1 MSSIKD
7 QTIGENRIEILL
19 FRLDG
24 HQLFGIN
31 VLKVKE
37 ILPCPRL
44 TQIPQSRQVIRGVAE
59 LRGQTIPIVDLSMA
73 IGRRQTSMNKDN
85 LAQYK
90 VIIAEFNR
98 TSQGFL
104 VYGVERI
111 IVKEWADI
119 QPPPKGANNSYIT
132 GVLRLEDQLIQILDV
147 ERILGETN
155 PPSEEQQKPLPS
167 DEELTLSM
175 ANRFVL
181 VVDDSSVARAQTV
194 RTLDEIGIPHI
205 VAKDGNEALNII
217 NEHAQKHTHLAEYLP
232 LIISDIE
239 MPEIDG
245 YQLTRKIRAHAS
257 CDGIQILL
265 HTSLDGIVNS
275 DQAEQAGANSILTK
289 FIPELLAKEIRNSLL
304 TALEI

>member
-7 QTIGENRIEILL
+7 QTVGGNRIEILL

-24 HQLFGIN
+24 RQLFGIN

-44 TQIPQSRQVIRGVAE
+44 TQIPQARQVIRGVAE

-73 IGRRQTSMNKDN
+73 IGRRQTSLNKDN
-85 LAQYK
+85 KAQYK

-98 TSQGFL
+98 TTQGFL

-194 RTLDEIGIPHI
+194 RTLNEIGIPHI

-217 NEHAQKHTHLAEYLP
+217 NEHAQKHTHLAEHLP

-245 YQLTRKIRAHAS
+245 YQLTRKIRAHAN
-257 CDGIQILL
+257 CGGIQILL

-289 FIPELLAKEIRNSLL
+289 FIPELLAKEIRNSLH
-304 TALEI
+304 TALE